1 MAVKRGKQVEFDII
15 IVGAGSAGCVLA
27 NRLSADPSL
36 KVLLLEA
43 GGTDWNPLFRV
54 PLMTGVLLRSRYANW
69 FYRTEPEPNLG
80 NRSLFWPRGRV
91 LGGSSAINGMVYTRG
106 TPMDYDGWSQMG
118 LPEWSFDKVLPA
130 FKRTESYQPGG
141 NALRGGE
148 GPLPVSRPNT
158 PNPLFD
164 AFVAAGQEAGYP
176 YNPDFN
182 GATQEG
188 FGRYDFTTKGGER
201 WSAARAFLDPVR
213 SRPNLTIRTNAR
225 LLRVVFDGERAS
237 GVEIASN
244 GGSEKLRASREVI
257 LSCGA
262 VNSPAALM
270 HSGIGDAEL
279 LRRHEIPVMRDL
291 KGVGK
296 NLQDHLLARVEHICR
311 EPITLYGALRGD
323 RAALALLRA
332 LFFKSGPAA
341 SFPLEGGAFFKSDP
355 ALDEPDLQSHFLP
368 GLSTAALRLPFL
380 ARAKAKYEGHG
391 FFANVY
397 QLRPHS
403 TGEISIGSAD
413 PLAPPLIR
421 PNYLSDLT
429 DLAVLREGVK
439 ALRKVFAQPAFD
451 RFRGAELSPGP
462 DVVTDG
468 DIEAWLRATADTV
481 FHPVGSC
488 RMGIDD
494 MAVVDQHLRV
504 RGIAG
509 LRVVDASVM
518 PRMPSSNTHAPT
530 MMVAERAAEFILGA
544 AA

>member
-1 MAVKRGKQVEFDII
+1 MEFDFV

-27 NRLSADPSL
+27 NRLSADPGL

-43 GGTDWNPLFRV
+43 GGSDWNPLFRV

-69 FYRTEPEPNLG
+69 FYRTEPEPHLQ
-80 NRSLFWPRGRV
+80 NRRLFWPRGRV

-106 TPMDYDGWSQMG
+106 TAMDYDGWSQMG
-118 LPEWSFDKVLPA
+118 LPEWSFEKVLPA
-130 FKRTESYQPGG
+130 FKRSESYQPGG
-141 NALRGGE
+141 NALRGSD

-164 AFVAAGQEAGYP
+164 AFVAAGQQAGYG

-188 FGRYDFTTKGGER
+188 FGRYDFTTKDGER

-213 SRPNLTIRTNAR
+213 SRPNLTIRTRAR
-225 LLRVVFDGERAS
+225 LQRLVFDGKRAAA
-237 GVEIASN
+237 VEIV
-244 GGSEKLRASREVI
+244 SERGRETIKAAREII
-257 LSCGA
+257 LSCGT

-270 HSGIGDAEL
+270 YSGIGDADL
-279 LRRHEIPVMRDL
+279 LRRHGIPVVADL

-296 NLQDHLLARVEHICR
+296 NLQDHLLARVEHACL
-311 EPITLYGALRGD
+311 EPITLYGTLRGD

-332 LFFKSGPAA
+332 LVFKSGPAA

-380 ARAKAKYEGHG
+380 ARAGNRYEGHG

-403 TGEISIGSAD
+403 AGEISIGSAD
-413 PLAPPLIR
+413 PLAAPLIR
-421 PNYLSDLT
+421 PNYLSDPT
-429 DLAVLREGVK
+429 DLRVLREGVK
-439 ALRKVFAQPAFD
+439 ALRRVFAQPAFD
-451 RFRGAELSPGP
+451 RYRGPELSPGP
-462 DVVTDG
+462 AVATDAE
-468 DIEAWLRATADTV
+468 IEDWLRATADTV

-488 RMGIDD
+488 RMGTDD

-504 RGIAG
+504 RGLAG